1 MKQAHFKIW
10 YAVHKWTSLICTLFM
25 LLLCLTGLPLIFS
38 HEIDHMLGY
47 SVEAP
52 ALKTQHETAKLD
64 DIIQDAEARKPG
76 HKMQFLVGDA
86 DEPELWHLRLGKT
99 VADPEASAFFT
110 YDART
115 GEMLSAY
122 PVNEGFM
129 NIMLRLHVDMFAGL
143 YGMLFL
149 GFMGLLLV
157 LSLITGVVVYGW
169 YMRRLKFGTVRHNQS
184 TRLKWLD
191 LHNLIGIVT
200 LAWLLVVGFTGVVN
214 TLSIPIFNH
223 WQSTQ
228 LAEMAK
234 PYQQPTPLNNL
245 GSMDSVVAAALSA
258 EPYMQI
264 SFIAFPGNAFAR
276 SHHFVAFMQGKNPLT
291 SKLLKPLLIDAKTG
305 VVVDKRDLP
314 WYVSALLLSQPLH
327 FGDYGGMPLKLIW
340 ALLDIL
346 SIILLASGIYLWIV
360 KRKTS
365 ANFNGTVVHKT
376 VNKAEN
382 RAIA

>member
-1 MKQAHFKIW
+1 MTQANFKIW
-10 YAVHKWTSLICTLFM
+10 YAVHKWSSLICTLFM

-38 HEIDHMLGY
+38 HEIDHMLGH

-52 ALKTQHETAKLD
+52 TLTGQHGTAKLD
-64 DIIQDAEARKPG
+64 DIIKDAGTRKPG
-76 HKMQFLVGDA
+76 HKIQFLVGDA

-99 VADPEASAFFT
+99 AADPEASAFFT

-115 GEMLSAY
+115 GEMINAY
-122 PVNEGFM
+122 PVNEG
-129 NIMLRLHVDMFAGL
+129 IMHIILRLHVDMFAGL

-149 GFMGLLLV
+149 GFMGILLI
-157 LSLITGVVVYGW
+157 LSLISGVVVYGL
-169 YMRRLKFGTVRHNQS
+169 YMRRLKFGTVRHNHS
-184 TRLKWLD
+184 SRLKWLD

-228 LAEMAK
+228 LVDMAK
-234 PYQQPTPLNNL
+234 PYQHQSPLNKH
-245 GSMDSVVAAALSA
+245 GSIDSVVAAALSA
-258 EPYMQI
+258 EPNMQI
-264 SFIAFPGNAFAR
+264 SFIAFPGNAFA
-276 SHHFVAFMQGKNPLT
+276 SPHHFVAFMQGKSPLT

-327 FGDYGGMPLKLIW
+327 FGDYGSMPLKLIW

-346 SIILLASGIYLWIV
+346 SIILLASGIYLWLV

-365 ANFNGTVVHKT
+365 VYLDEPVAISKG
-376 VNKAEN
+376 EN

>member
-1 MKQAHFKIW
+1 MKQVHFKTW
-10 YAVHKWTSLICTLFM
+10 YAVHKWTSLVCTLFM

-38 HEIDHMLGY
+38 HEIDHMLGH

-52 ALKTQHETAKLD
+52 ALKAQHGIAKLD
-64 DIIQDAEARKPG
+64 DIIKDAQARKPG
-76 HKMQFLVGDA
+76 HKIQFLVGDT
-86 DEPELWHLRLGKT
+86 DEPDLWHLRLGKT
-99 VADPEASAFFT
+99 VEDPDASAFFT

-115 GEMLSAY
+115 GEMLNAY

-143 YGMLFL
+143 YGMLLL
-149 GFMGLLLV
+149 GFMGFLLV
-157 LSLITGVVVYGW
+157 LSLISGVVVYGW

-200 LAWLLVVGFTGVVN
+200 LAWLLMVGFTGVVN

-228 LAEMAK
+228 LADMAK
-234 PYQQPTPLNNL
+234 PYQQETPLDKHGTL
-245 GSMDSVVAAALSA
+245 DSVVTAALNA
-258 EPYMQI
+258 EPNMQM
-264 SFIAFPGNAFAR
+264 SFIAFPGNAFAS

-291 SKLLKPLLIDAKTG
+291 SKLLKPVLIDAKTG
-305 VVVDKRDLP
+305 IVVDKRDLP

-346 SIILLASGIYLWIV
+346 SIILLASGVYLWLV

-365 ANFNGTVVHKT
+365 IKFDETLVRKAINE
-376 VNKAEN
+376 AEN
-382 RAIA
+382 RAIV